1 MAHVLAKHRRG
12 LVAVVLTLMSPAAVE
27 AQSELRGRLI
37 NSAGEPVH
45 GAIITVTDVG
55 FQVRADSL
63 GRFVIAGQRG
73 GTLKLQFSAP
83 SYRIDTGSVVL
94 GRSPVVRDFTLVA
107 DDAPMPEANP
117 SSTMLRGRVMDD
129 AGTPL
134 SYANVQ
140 VNFGRRFMSDDS
152 GRFQIPWTASSTTLL
167 VRRIGFEPTEL
178 RLTELPD
185 TAVRVAMKPIAV
197 QLKGVVVT
205 GASPFRSLDT
215 YGFYGRMKDAERG
228 INHGYFITPEDIER
242 RRPSWITQMMEG
254 FPTVRVCG
262 KISKTCPAGDPRG
275 EFILGSNAC
284 LMTVYLDNIRIVGG
298 LNGRVS
304 AVNELA
310 LPTSVAAVEV
320 YPRAVNAPPQYQPLN
335 GNCGVVLIWTK

>member
-1 MAHVLAKHRRG
+1 MAHMLARKVCGLAVLM
-12 LVAVVLTLMSPAAVE
+12 VALSSPAALE
-27 AQSELRGRLI
+27 AQSQLRGRLI
-37 NSAGEPVH
+37 DAKGDPIP
-45 GAIITVTDVG
+45 GAVITVTDVG
-55 FQVRADSL
+55 FQVRTDSS
-63 GRFVIAGQRG
+63 GRFAIAGQRG
-73 GTLKLQFSAP
+73 STLKLQFSAP
-83 SYRIDTGSVVL
+83 GFRNDTASIVL
-94 GRSPVVRDFTLVA
+94 GRSPTARDFTLLA
-107 DDAPMPEANP
+107 DDVPMPDANP
-117 SSTMLRGRVMDD
+117 SATMLRGRVTDD

-134 SYANVQ
+134 SYANIQ
-140 VNFGRRFMSDDS
+140 VNFGRRYLSDDS
-152 GRFQIPWTASSTTLL
+152 GRFQIPWTTNSTTLL
-167 VRRIGFEPTEL
+167 VRRIGFEPAEL
-178 RLTELPD
+178 RLTALPD
-185 TAVRVAMKPIAV
+185 TSVRIAMTPIAV

-242 RRPSWITQMMEG
+242 RKPNWITQMMEG

-298 LNGRVS
+298 LNGQVS